1 MKYLFVTIIL
11 FSALFSKDFS
21 LVIEKPFDGALFD
34 VVEDYDR
41 SISAVGFSKSYPSS
55 KVDSTSY
62 TNAFDYLSSVASS
75 HGSQMHLIQVTK
87 YGEILVDKAANLSR
101 YNKAV
106 ALIKT
111 PQNGYFVG
119 GYTLDGSMMIS
130 RVDANGKI
138 VFTKMFGTKNH
149 DSLHSLIALKDGGV
163 LAIGSSTTTR
173 SSQDNVFETGLG
185 LSDIYIT
192 RFSKDGR
199 KIWGKKYG
207 TNHDDKGIDAVESN
221 DGSIIIVG
229 TTEYKDNKNITLL
242 RVNGSG
248 DKIWLKHFDEKS
260 RLMPYK
266 LIRLRDNNFL
276 LSVSKQDEM
285 QKEQIRLIK
294 FNLQEDILIDKE
306 VFTSYSSAL
315 LDIQE
320 YSDGGI
326 IGVGYV
332 RDSYNTN
339 ALAMFLDAN
348 MNMLNQEHFGG
359 KNHDT
364 FHAVSILH
372 NSQAAVV
379 GVNTADYSQESNMWI
394 TKLNRD
400 GSMAQISTA
409 IENFFKQLQII
420 FKDEITQKKIQIRKD
435 LSIEFIDPSL
445 LFAQG
450 VYKLTKEQKEFLNIF
465 GKKLIPF
472 LKANRESIATLEV
485 NGHTSSEWGNNSFT
499 QTYLKNEKLSMNRA
513 YATLSHI
520 FSQQDKAS
528 QEWLA
533 DVLKGSGLSFSEK
546 INFSNKIENKT
557 KSRRVSFKILLKA
570 TKF

>member
-62 TNAFDYLSSVASS
+62 TNAFDYLSSVANS